1 MAAAPGYDAD
11 AMVSV
16 REIMEFGTW
25 DPELSVDWVSE
36 KLKNVALRRI
46 KRDVYNTEFPSGCY
60 VEPDSTN
67 FTLVHVLITGPEGT
81 PYEGGF
87 FYFLVR
93 FPPNYPAQPPRVKIM
108 TGNNTVRFNPNL
120 YKDGKVCLSLLGTWD
135 GPSWTPAHCLFTIL
149 ESIQGVMNKEPYHN
163 EPDLSIFG
171 TVEGHS
177 ERYSDFVCYE
187 TLRTAV
193 CGMIETPHPNLPAS
207 LQSKIKELFMQK
219 FDFYKSKI
227 AEKKHLDKQTMMV
240 DTYGREGE
248 TFNFKRVK
256 KRLLA
261 IHEQI
266 SNASTEDTL
275 AASMRKQCCIKG
287 SPA

>member
-1 MAAAPGYDAD
+1 MATAPGYDAD
-11 AMVSV
+11 PMVSV
-16 REIMEFGTW
+16 LAEQIEQFGTW
-25 DPELSVDWVSE
+25 DPELSVDWVSQNLE
-36 KLKNVALRRI
+36 DITKRRI
-46 KRDVYNTEFPSGCY
+46 KQDVYDTKFPSGCY

-67 FTLVHVLITGPEGT
+67 YTLVHVLITGPVGT

-120 YKDGKVCLSLLGTWD
+120 YKDGKVCLSLLGTWNRS
-135 GPSWTPAHCLFTIL
+135 SWTPAHCLFTIL

-163 EPDLSIFG
+163 EPDLSRLG
-171 TVEGHS
+171 KVEGHS

-193 CGMIETPHPNLPAS
+193 CGMIETPHPKLPAS
-207 LQSKIKELFMQK
+207 LRSKIQELFMQK
-219 FDFYKSKI
+219 FEFYKSKI
-227 AEKKHLDKQTMMV
+227 SEKKHLDRQMMMV
-240 DTYGREGE
+240 DTYGNQKG
-248 TFNFKRVK
+248 TFNFKGVK

-266 SNASTEDTL
+266 SNASTEDQT
-275 AASMRKQCCIKG
+275 Q
-287 SPA
+287 